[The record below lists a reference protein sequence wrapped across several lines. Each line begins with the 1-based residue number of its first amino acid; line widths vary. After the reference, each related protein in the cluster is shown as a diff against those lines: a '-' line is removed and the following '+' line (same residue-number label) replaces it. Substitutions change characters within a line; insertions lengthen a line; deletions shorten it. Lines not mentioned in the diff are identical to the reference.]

1 MSFTT
6 ECMTF
11 CDKSVLSSV
20 AGRIQLHWSILVAAS
35 LGCALLDA
43 HWAKINF
50 KILSSMSL
58 WDWSKITTNHI
69 LSMYVRDYFIIYYY
83 CFRGILLDLL
93 FVIFFWNIFW
103 TKSEPEFKLLAEG
116 GRRGKRLFC
125 SSTVI
130 YEIAHC
136 TQTPCQGRVSPL
148 SSRISPPLA
157 ELNTRRRGH
166 L

>member
-93 FVIFFWNIFW
+93 FVHILDQIRTRVQAF
-103 TKSEPEFKLLAEG
+103 G
-116 GRRGKRLFC
+116 GRR
-125 SSTVI
+125 STR
-130 YEIAHC
+130 ETTFLLLHSNLWDC
-136 TQTPCQGRVSPL
+136 TLYTDTL
-148 SSRISPPLA
+148 SR
-157 ELNTRRRGH
+157 
-166 L
+166 

>member
-20 AGRIQLHWSILVAAS
+20 AAGRIQLHWSILVAAS

-69 LSMYVRDYFIIYYY
+69 LSMNVRDYFIIYYY

-93 FVIFFWNIFW
+93 FVIFFGTYFGPNPNQSSSFW
-103 TKSEPEFKLLAEG
+103 RKEVDEG
-116 GRRGKRLFC
+116 NDF
-125 SSTVI
+125 S
-130 YEIAHC
+130 A
-136 TQTPCQGRVSPL
+136 
-148 SSRISPPLA
+148 PPQ
-157 ELNTRRRGH
+157 
-166 L
+166 